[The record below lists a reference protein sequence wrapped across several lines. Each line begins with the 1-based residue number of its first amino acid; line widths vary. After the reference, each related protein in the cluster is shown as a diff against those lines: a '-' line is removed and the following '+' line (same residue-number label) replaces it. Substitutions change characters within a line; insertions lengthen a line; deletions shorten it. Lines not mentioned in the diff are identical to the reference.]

1 MTTTS
6 RQDRKFAIAQWAETM
21 LKGALILDTE
31 TTGLHEGEICE
42 ITVINC
48 YGETLLNT
56 HVKPIN
62 GIPEGATAI
71 HGITNEM
78 VAAAPRWSEVVPQLM
93 SFINDSDLV
102 VYNALYD
109 RRMFH
114 QSDEAA
120 NLPRTEWR
128 SIARW
133 YCAMKKYAE
142 YWGDWNDYHQSY
154 RWQKLTDACWQQRI
168 PDPDAP
174 AHSALG
180 DCLRTLAVLKAMAA
194 YQPK

>member
-1 MTTTS
+1 MTTRARETVKS
-6 RQDRKFAIAQWAETM
+6 SIAHWANIM
-21 LKGALILDTE
+21 LYGALILDTE
-31 TTGLHEGEICE
+31 TTGLHDGEICQ
-42 ITVINC
+42 IAVINC
-48 YGETLLNT
+48 NGETLLNT
-56 HVKPIN
+56 LVKPVN

-93 SFINDSDLV
+93 SFINGSDLV

-120 NLPRTEWR
+120 NLPRAEWR

-133 YCAMKKYAE
+133 HCAMEKYAE

-180 DCLRTLAVLKAMAA
+180 DCLRTLALLKAMAA
-194 YQPK
+194 QL